1 MENDYYVIRVGE
13 KLYFKESDIL
23 YLNEGDAVL
32 TSLDRAMIGRN
43 KQMRRANKKVGGQL
57 CKLKLVP
64 IDVEDN
70 VVSKNTTIGFREENE

>member
-13 KLYFKESDIL
+13 KLYLKESDIL
-23 YLNEGDAVL
+23 YLNEGDVVL

-43 KQMRRANKKVGGQL
+43 KQMRKANKKVGGQL
-57 CKLKLVP
+57 FKLKLVP

-70 VVSKNTTIGFREENE
+70 VVSKNSKIDFREENE

>member
-23 YLNEGDAVL
+23 YLNEGDSLL
-32 TSLDRAMIGRN
+32 TSLDKAMICRN
-43 KQMRRANKKVGGQL
+43 KQMHKANKKVGGQL

-64 IDVEDN
+64 IDVEDEE
-70 VVSKNTTIGFREENE
+70 VSQNFKIGFREENE